1 MIATTSD
8 SNGRQVDLEVL
19 QSVVKPVPLQRLH
32 LTAVNGQPKMV
43 AGLQKAVQRYTVLL
57 LTNLGDLRFDP
68 DVGGT
73 LVTEIASGN
82 LQNLGYLYHV
92 FALSNANALRILAK
106 DDNDE
111 AAYGIVPDDERLVSA
126 TVTDAYMDY
135 TTGTVNLQVE
145 LTTAAGAGYAYVIPV
160 NTMR

>member
-1 MIATTSD
+1 MIPTTID
-8 SNGRQVDLEVL
+8 YANRQVDLELL
-19 QSVVKPVPLQRLH
+19 QSVAKPVPMQRLH
-32 LTAVNGQPKMV
+32 LTSVGATPKV
-43 AGLQKAVQRYTVLL
+43 LTGLQKAVQRYTVLL

-92 FALSNANALRILAK
+92 FALSNANALRVLAK
-106 DDNDE
+106 DDADE
-111 AAYGIVPDDERLVSA
+111 VYGPVPDDERVVSA
-126 TVTDAYMDY
+126 AIINAAMDY
-135 TTGTVNLQVE
+135 TTGTVNMEVE
-145 LTTAAGAGYAYVIPV
+145 LTTAAGADYTYVIPV

>member
-1 MIATTSD
+1 MIPTTID
-8 SNGRQVDLEVL
+8 YVNRQVDLELL
-19 QSVVKPVPLQRLH
+19 QSVVKPVPMQRLH
-32 LTAVNGQPKMV
+32 LTSVGTAPKMLT
-43 AGLQKAVQRYTVLL
+43 GLQKAVQRYTVLL

-92 FALSNANALRILAK
+92 FALSNANALRVLAK
-106 DDNDE
+106 DDADE
-111 AAYGIVPDDERLVSA
+111 VYGTVPDDERVVAA
-126 TVTDAYMDY
+126 TITDAAMDY
-135 TTGTVNLQVE
+135 TTGTVNLEVE
-145 LTTAAGAGYAYVIPV
+145 LTTAAGAGYTYVIPV